1 MKILTYLEFLFTVT
15 IAFMLSSQKVKVLSG
30 RLRHF
35 LQVDPI
41 AQVVKVFFD
50 GKFLVEYFGYV
61 EVANQIIL
69 IRN

>member
-1 MKILTYLEFLFTVT
+1 
-15 IAFMLSSQKVKVLSG
+15 MLSSQKVKVLSG

-41 AQVVKVFFD
+41 AQVVEVFFD

-61 EVANQIIL
+61 EVANQILL